1 MEILKDGKTIYADKT
16 LLEKAM
22 SKYRKIRKRTR
33 RGKTWEKLS

>member
-22 SKYRKIRKRTR
+22 SKYREIRKM
-33 RGKTWEKLS
+33 G